1 MEDPSW
7 IDAAGRPASLRQTP
21 LHCFSTGR
29 HRGSAVGYAAVRA
42 WASNA
47 TVTCPGLVARSFVIS
62 SRPGHLPSRPA
73 RRHPW

>member
-21 LHCFSTGR
+21 QHCFSTGR
-29 HRGSAVGYAAVRA
+29 HRGAAVGYATLCAG
-42 WASNA
+42 ASGA
-47 TVTCPGLVARSFVIS
+47 SVTGPGLVASSFLIS
-62 SRPGHLPSRPA
+62 SWLRQLPSRPA